1 LLNDAREV
9 PDGTLLETDV
19 CIIGGGAA
27 GISMAREWAGSS
39 LDVTLLESGGL
50 ASDPRTQALY
60 RGRVFGRSYFR
71 LDEARTRHF
80 GGSTNCW
87 HGMCRP
93 LDPLDFEERAWV
105 PGSGWP
111 FGLAELRP
119 HYERAQRVCGLAAF
133 EYGAERWTLE
143 GEPPIAFT
151 DDAIESRV
159 FQIAPRRFASLYGQA
174 LERARNVNVQLNA
187 NLIELEADA
196 DARRVERAQVA
207 TLAGG
212 RFAVRAR
219 HFVLATGGIENA
231 RLLLAS
237 RGVRSAGLGN
247 DFDLVG
253 RHFMEHPHLVAGA
266 WLPSSASIPIG
277 FYRPRRAG
285 EIHVAGLLT
294 PSARVQREER
304 ILSFASFFSRAAE
317 LPDFEGRLTRFI
329 AEMDGAPDP
338 ASRAVFFMN
347 EVEQAPNPWS
357 RVRLTEER
365 DALGVPRVQLEWRL
379 SPIDKRTL
387 WQGQRLLARSL
398 GRAGLGRLQVLL
410 EEDEHSWPA
419 NLGGGRHHMGTT
431 RMHVDPRHGVVD
443 ANCRVH
449 GVANLHVAGSSVFP
463 TSGSANPTL
472 TLIALALRLA
482 DHLKRELR

>member
-1 LLNDAREV
+1 LLNDARKV
-9 PDGTLLETDV
+9 PDGTLIETDV

-27 GISMAREWAGSS
+27 GISMAQQWAGGS

-50 ASDPRTQALY
+50 AADADTQALY
-60 RGRVFGRSYFR
+60 RGRVFGRPYDR
-71 LDEARTRHF
+71 LDEARTRRF

-93 LDPLDFEERAWV
+93 LDALDFEERDWV

-111 FGLAELRP
+111 FGLAELWP
-119 HYERAQRVCGLAAF
+119 HYQRAQRVCGLAAF
-133 EYGAERWTLE
+133 EYGAERWTLP
-143 GEPPIAFT
+143 GKPPIPFT
-151 DDAIESRV
+151 NNAIESRV
-159 FQIAPRRFASLYGQA
+159 FQIAPRRFGVLYRKS
-174 LERARNVNVQLNA
+174 LERARNVTVHLNA
-187 NLIELEADA
+187 NLVEFETDA

-212 RFAVRAR
+212 RFVVRAR

-237 RGVRSAGLGN
+237 RGARQTGLGN
-247 DFDLVG
+247 DHDLVG
-253 RHFMEHPHLVAGA
+253 RYFMEHPHLIAGS
-266 WLPSSASIPIG
+266 WLPSSASIPVG
-277 FYRPRRAG
+277 FYRARAAG

-294 PSARVQREER
+294 PSGRAQREER
-304 ILSFASFFSRAAE
+304 ILSFASFIARDAE
-317 LPDFEGRLTRFI
+317 LPEFEGPLARFI

-347 EVEQAPNPWS
+347 VLEQAPNPLS
-357 RVRLTEER
+357 RVRLIEER
-365 DALGVPRVQLEWRL
+365 DALGMPRVQLEWRL
-379 SPIDKRTL
+379 SPLDKRTL
-387 WQGQRLLARSL
+387 WKGHRLLARAL
-398 GRAGLGRLQVLL
+398 GRAGLGRLQVLI
-410 EEDEHSWPA
+410 EEDDHSWPTG
-419 NLGGGRHHMGTT
+419 LGGGRHHMGTT
-431 RMHVDPRHGVVD
+431 RMHVDPKRGVVD

-449 GVANLHVAGSSVFP
+449 GIANLSVAGSSVFP

-482 DHLKRELR
+482 EHLTQELQ

>member
-1 LLNDAREV
+1 MLNDARKV
-9 PDGTLLETDV
+9 PDGTLIETDV

-27 GISMAREWAGSS
+27 GISMAQQWAGSS

-50 ASDPRTQALY
+50 VADPGTQALN
-60 RGRVFGRSYFR
+60 RGRIFGRSYFR
-71 LDEARTRHF
+71 LDEARSRRF

-93 LDPLDFEERAWV
+93 FEAFDFEERDWV

-133 EYGAERWTLE
+133 DYEADRWTLA
-143 GEPPIAFT
+143 GEPPLPFM

-159 FQIAPRRFASLYGQA
+159 FQIAPRRFGSLYKRA
-174 LERARNVNVQLNA
+174 LERARNINVQLNA
-187 NLIELEADA
+187 NLVELETDP

-237 RGVRSAGLGN
+237 RGTRQAGLGN
-247 DFDLVG
+247 EHDLVG
-253 RHFMEHPHLVAGA
+253 RYFMEHPHLVAGG
-266 WLPSSASIPIG
+266 WLPSSASIPVG
-277 FYRPRRAG
+277 FYRARAAG
-285 EIHVAGLLT
+285 EIHVVGLLT
-294 PSARVQREER
+294 PSQRAQREER
-304 ILSFASFFSRAAE
+304 ILSFASFLAQDAE
-317 LPDFEGRLTRFI
+317 LPEFEDLLARFI
-329 AEMDGAPDP
+329 AEMDGAPEP
-338 ASRAVFFMN
+338 ASRALFFMN
-347 EVEQAPNPWS
+347 ELEQAPNPLS
-357 RVRLTEER
+357 RVRLIEER

-379 SPIDKRTL
+379 SPLDQRTL
-387 WQGQRLLARSL
+387 WKGPRLLARAL
-398 GRAGLGRLQVLL
+398 GRAGLGRLQVLI
-410 EEDEHSWPA
+410 EEDDHSWPTG
-419 NLGGGRHHMGTT
+419 LGGGRHHMGTT
-431 RMHVDPRHGVVD
+431 RMHADPKRGVVD

-449 GVANLHVAGSSVFP
+449 GMANLSVAGSSVFP

-482 DHLKRELR
+482 EHLTRELG